1 MTAIFSKLAEDK
13 KPKETMIDIAML
25 EAIAEEKLKD
35 IMEDKPTEA
44 ETPISIPKKEAPCE
58 IKEKEEKTNIVSL
71 ARNSL
76 SDHDRQIWLL
86 LF

>member
-25 EAIAEEKLKD
+25 EAIAEEKLKS
-35 IMEDKPTEA
+35 IMAEDETA